1 MKTRLL
7 LGTMF
12 ALCVTTKCIN
22 AQLRSAL
29 VAEVEV
35 AKNINKGAFTAVVKD
50 VAKTVAPFL
59 NAFTSVVK
67 LIFGIHASS
76 TVSPELKFLRNL
88 SESINRR
95 FDQVDLQFTDVKN
108 LIDWTAVQVAY
119 GTYERNIRAVSDHLN
134 YTFLV
139 PASSMNQQMQ
149 LFAMNYENGYDGSG
163 SKLFTAFMQDHG
175 VISQGLLRPAMKY
188 TRNDRGK
195 MRTFML
201 GILKL
206 LIMAAKVELSYLG
219 VKEGYD
225 SLVPFYI
232 HQWQIRIEQVQEK
245 MKAIDLEL
253 KNVYHPQSLKD
264 IDRFTMDS
272 KNLRLSNHNFSRNL
286 YQELSTKYF
295 WRDWLVVASTHT
307 EGRSDAHSR
316 VCDGVI
322 KSVHRTKDLVIDSVE
337 REKPTFYMREIQSLC
352 ASLNKTCQD
361 TATYIPCQTET
372 HCSYP
377 YGSCTSGSSNSCYNY
392 LTGTGP
398 CRRFRRCGSYQN
410 SENANDIFNWF
421 DTVKTSCSTYSS
433 VGIIATNKNPV
444 YYAGPNAGSSHRLFV
459 YDLGLCN
466 YNVHFFG

>member
-1 MKTRLL
+1 MSFYILEQEIMKTRLL

-286 YQELSTKYF
+286 YQELSTN
-295 WRDWLVVASTHT
+295 LS
-307 EGRSDAHSR
+307 
-316 VCDGVI
+316 
-322 KSVHRTKDLVIDSVE
+322 
-337 REKPTFYMREIQSLC
+337 
-352 ASLNKTCQD
+352 
-361 TATYIPCQTET
+361 
-372 HCSYP
+372 
-377 YGSCTSGSSNSCYNY
+377 
-392 LTGTGP
+392 
-398 CRRFRRCGSYQN
+398 
-410 SENANDIFNWF
+410 IFG
-421 DTVKTSCSTYSS
+421 
-433 VGIIATNKNPV
+433 GI
-444 YYAGPNAGSSHRLFV
+444 G
-459 YDLGLCN
+459 
-466 YNVHFFG
+466 

>member
-1 MKTRLL
+1 MKTLLL

-12 ALCVTTKCIN
+12 AICVTITCIN
-22 AQLRSAL
+22 VQLRTAL
-29 VAEVEV
+29 DVENEV
-35 AKNINKGAFTAVVKD
+35 AKNINKGAFKAVVKD
-50 VAKTVAPFL
+50 VANTVAPFL

-67 LIFGIHASS
+67 LIFGIHTSS
-76 TVSPELKFLRNL
+76 TQSPELIILRNL
-88 SESINRR
+88 SESINCR
-95 FDQVDLQFTDVKN
+95 FDQVDLQFTDVKH

-139 PASSMNQQMQ
+139 PASSMNQQLQ
-149 LFAMNYENGYDGSG
+149 IFAINYENGYDGSG

-175 VISQGLLRPAMKY
+175 IISQGLLRPAMNY

-206 LIMAAKVELSYLG
+206 LMMAAKVELAYLG
-219 VKEGYD
+219 VKDYD

-232 HQWQIRIEQVQEK
+232 HQWQIRIEKVQEK

-264 IDRFTMDS
+264 IDRFAMNS
-272 KNLRLSNHNFSRNL
+272 KYLRLSNYNFSRNL

-295 WRDWLVVASTHT
+295 WRDWLVIASTHT

-316 VCDGVI
+316 VCDGVV
-322 KSVHRTKDLVIDSVE
+322 KSVYRTKDLVIDSVE
-337 REKPTFYMREIQSLC
+337 RDKPAFHMGEIQSLC
-352 ASLNKTCQD
+352 ASLNETCQH
-361 TATYIPCQTET
+361 TATYIPCQTQS

-377 YGSCTSGSSNSCYNY
+377 YGNCIGGSSHSCYNY
-392 LTGTGP
+392 LTGSGP

-421 DTVKTSCSTYSS
+421 DSVKTSCSPYSS
-433 VGIIATNKNPV
+433 VGIIATNKNAV

-459 YDLGLCN
+459 YDLGLCD

>member
-1 MKTRLL
+1 
-7 LGTMF
+7 MF

-76 TVSPELKFLRNL
+76 TVSPELTFLRNL

-201 GILKL
+201 EILKL

-337 REKPTFYMREIQSLC
+337 REKPTFYMREIQSMC